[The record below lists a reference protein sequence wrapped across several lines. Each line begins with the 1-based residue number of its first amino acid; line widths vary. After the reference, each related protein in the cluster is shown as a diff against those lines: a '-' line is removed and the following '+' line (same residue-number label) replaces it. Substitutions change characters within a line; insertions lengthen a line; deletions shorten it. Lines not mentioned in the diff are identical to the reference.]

1 MTRWILEDLKTPQLK
16 TLLKAN
22 WNLVKAQER
31 LKGFPLT
38 KNSVIELLIP
48 VLVQKI
54 ELSLRSPFWEV

>member
-1 MTRWILEDLKTPQLK
+1 MKTPQLK

>member
-22 WNLVKAQER
+22 WNLVKARER
-31 LKGFPLT
+31 LKGFPST

-48 VLVQKI
+48 VLAQKI
-54 ELSLRSPFWEV
+54 EDDRAQS